1 MGSSCGKSRADVGN
15 NGEPSENIIA
25 ANGAHWMEIRYK
37 RPKPE
42 SIPAVVLGLV
52 ALIMLKTTSAFLFAS
67 IMTNT
72 IVIGATVTAIFL
84 DWGKYCRAIPVMQ
97 DYMIV
102 FVVLLAVTT
111 ILAFQTY
118 PRVVRYLDRT
128 SDAAKA
134 RIEKVQS
141 KLSYQME
148 KKLVMQLLSG
158 HPDLMTYLEKIVEAF
173 YFSILSAPAEE
184 VKEDEEIEAED
195 TEGTG
200 LLSLYKYT
208 RHRKH
213 RKDENYLNLV
223 NFSLDITESW
233 TYFAYLMTEVLVS
246 GWWMLSVVLT
256 PIGLDDSIK
265 DCQSDFCN
273 QNFMLTE
280 LYVLNY
286 LFLIMFVLTFVRIG
300 FIKMGILGRTLFGMR
315 LLRYG
320 CVAIDSI
327 LDDIHKHNL
336 DVCCWAF
343 DSFYYRNPNFPA
355 LIACYQHELPDWE
368 PPDVE
373 KGDETNRSLWLNGNS
388 LSPQEMQKAIGM
400 LSSHQSILKGFYT
413 TSPATNTDSDEE
425 NKGEDSAKD
434 D

>member
-1 MGSSCGKSRADVGN
+1 MGSSCGKSGADVVSDGMQ
-15 NGEPSENIIA
+15 SENIIA
-25 ANGAHWMEIRYK
+25 AEGSHWMEIRYK

-52 ALIMLKTTSAFLFAS
+52 ALIMLKTTSACLFGS

-72 IVIGATVTAIFL
+72 IVIGVTVTAIVL

-102 FVVLLAVTT
+102 LVVFLAVTT

-128 SDAAKA
+128 SNAAKI
-134 RIEKVQS
+134 RIGKVQS
-141 KLSYQME
+141 KISYKLE
-148 KKLVMQLLSG
+148 KKLIMQLLSG
-158 HPDLMTYLEKIVEAF
+158 HQELMTSLEKIVEVF
-173 YFSILSAPAEE
+173 YFSILSAPVEKVE
-184 VKEDEEIEAED
+184 EDEEIEADD

-223 NFSLDITESW
+223 NFALDITESW

-265 DCQSDFCN
+265 DCKDDFCN

-286 LFLIMFVLTFVRIG
+286 LFLIMFIITFARIG
-300 FIKMGILGRTLFGMR
+300 FIKIGILGRTLFGMR
-315 LLRYG
+315 LLRYS

-327 LDDIHKHNL
+327 LDDFHKHDL

-343 DSFYYRNPNFPA
+343 DSFYYRNPNFQA

-373 KGDETNRSLWLNGNS
+373 NGDGTNHSFWLGDHS

-400 LSSHQSILKGFYT
+400 LASHQSIHKGFYT
-413 TSPATNTDSDEE
+413 TSSATNADSDEE
-425 NKGEDSAKD
+425 KKADDSAND